1 MDASCGMRKRYKGK
15 FKIKNPQKYKGN
27 PTNIIYRSLMELR
40 FMKWCDTSEKIL
52 TWNSEEVII
61 PYISP
66 IDNKRHRYF
75 PDFLIQTEKGWTLI
89 EVKPQVQTKPP
100 KKLIM
105 ENLTL
110 KKKRRYVNAVQ
121 TWLVNEAKWK
131 AAEQVCKKKGWKFQ
145 IMTEKQLQPD
155 K

>member
-1 MDASCGMRKRYKGK
+1 MRKRYKGR
-15 FKIKNPQKYKGN
+15 FKIKNPKKYKGN

-100 KKLIM
+100 KKLVL
-105 ENLTL
+105 ETLTL

-121 TWLVNEAKWK
+121 TWLINEAKWK

>member
-15 FKIKNPQKYKGN
+15 FKIKNPKKYKGN